1 MPTSQPGQPV
11 VYGPSNPPR
20 YDAELQRLADETGGP
35 RQSLRP
41 EDLPQL
47 KLDFVGAPIA
57 DIIAGRNIVAEE
69 HEFNGY
75 LGERLAI
82 TVMRPAAQQGP
93 APLMFHIHSGGMI
106 AGDRF
111 VGLDLM
117 AQFVEEFGVVCTS
130 VEYRLAPE
138 FQDPYPIEDCYAGL
152 VHVFEHA
159 DALRIDPSQV
169 VLAGMSAGG
178 GLAAGLAL
186 MARDRGL
193 PALKAQLLM
202 CPMLDETNSSD
213 SSYQFVDLGFWD
225 RGSNDTGWNAL
236 LGSRRH
242 TDDVSIYASPTRAEN
257 LAGLPPTFIDVGVLE
272 VFRSEDIAYAE
283 ALMLAGVDTELHV
296 WPGAFHGFDLAYPNA
311 QLSQLAISAR
321 REWLRRVFAT
331 S

>member
-1 MPTSQPGQPV
+1 VPTSQPGQPV
-11 VYGPSNPPR
+11 AYGPGNPQT
-20 YDAELQRLADETGGP
+20 YDRELKRLADETGGP

-82 TVMRPAAQQGP
+82 TVMRPAAQQGA

-117 AQFVEEFGVVCTS
+117 AQFVEEFSVVCTS

-152 VHVFEHA
+152 VHVFEDA

-193 PALKAQLLM
+193 PTLKAQLLM

-242 TDDVSIYASPTRAEN
+242 TDDVSIYASPTRAED
-257 LAGLPPTFIDVGVLE
+257 LTGLPPTFIDVGVLE

-311 QLSQLAISAR
+311 QLSQLAIGAR

>member
-1 MPTSQPGQPV
+1 MPNSQHDQAV
-11 VYGPSNPPR
+11 AYGPGNPPP
-20 YDAELQRLADETGGP
+20 YDRELKRLADETGGP

-47 KLDFVGAPIA
+47 RLDFVGAPIA
-57 DIIAGRNIVAEE
+57 DIIAGRAVVAEE
-69 HEFNGY
+69 HEFGGY
-75 LGERLAI
+75 QGEPLAM
-82 TVMRPAAQQGP
+82 TVLRPAGQQGP
-93 APLMFHIHSGGMI
+93 APLLFHIHSGGMV

-117 AQFVEEFGVVCTS
+117 AQFVEEFGVVCSS
-130 VEYRLAPE
+130 VEYRLAPQ

-152 VHVFEHA
+152 VHAFENS
-159 DALRIDPSQV
+159 DGLRVDPTQV

-193 PALKAQLLM
+193 PKLKAQLLM

-242 TDDVSIYASPTRAEN
+242 TDDVSIYASPTRADN
-257 LAGLPPTFIDVGVLE
+257 LSGLPSTFMDVGVLE

-311 QLSQLAISAR
+311 RLSQLAIGAR
-321 REWLRRVFAT
+321 REWLARVLG
-331 S
+331 